1 MPVTRSAATLG
12 REPLDQSAG
21 GNFGPLDP
29 SGGSLPLGL
38 GDDVGG
44 AAVPESQA
52 LNLLKSESGTVAVG
66 HPAAMSQTST
76 TLSVVAIVV
85 ATLSAIFTGLNMT
98 FSALTYRR
106 VRPKV
111 EVLEEN
117 WGVWEPDGGYDF
129 SLRLANRST
138 TPIGVESVSVIGSHG
153 HRRNDRFVRRKEF
166 EKPEEVAALS
176 GIVVSIPLPTS
187 LLIIDGK
194 VPRYITAMV
203 RLTDGRVIRTSF
215 KDFPRLLPEDR
226 LGAAAPVVKAPPKR

>member
-1 MPVTRSAATLG
+1 
-12 REPLDQSAG
+12 
-21 GNFGPLDP
+21 
-29 SGGSLPLGL
+29 
-38 GDDVGG
+38 
-44 AAVPESQA
+44 
-52 LNLLKSESGTVAVG
+52 
-66 HPAAMSQTST
+66 MSQTST

-111 EVLEEN
+111 EVLAQN
-117 WGVWEPDGGYDF
+117 WGVWEPDGDYDF

-138 TPIGVESVSVIGSHG
+138 TPVGVESVSVIGSHG
-153 HRRNDRFVRRKEF
+153 HHRNDRFVRSRAFKE
-166 EKPEEVAALS
+166 PEVVAPFS
-176 GIVVSIPLPTS
+176 GIVVSLALPTS

-203 RLTDGRVIRTSF
+203 RLTDGRVIDTRF

-226 LGAAAPVVKAPPKR
+226 LGAAAPVKAPPKR